1 MNLRFLGSKVF
12 LFVCFFSVP
21 VYSSSLVALNCSMD
35 HVSLAYCMLMLL
47 WNSSFDIT
55 DHTGWRDSVCSPRHQ
70 KQQAFL
76 SLGVILIAV
85 YTKWLSIK
93 FALGSIIFTFTHKLP
108 PLLLRSLLFN
118 TELASANIGLC
129 MLCKAHYK

>member
-108 PLLLRSLLFN
+108 PSSSEACCLIPNLPQP
-118 TELASANIGLC
+118 T
-129 MLCKAHYK
+129 